1 MGPNDV
7 HEHITTLSSLINL
20 SKTKTNLVSSVVV
33 SKLERKD
40 IEKLKAVGVKV

>member
-20 SKTKTNLVSSVVV
+20 SKTKTNLVISVAV

-40 IEKLKAVGVKV
+40 IEKLIAVGVKV